1 MKALRAVA
9 LCAPLLTGAAAA
21 QTIGI
26 VTTPAGSFSNSAG
39 QAIAKVL
46 VERAKLRAIVQA
58 QASTGF
64 GEVESGS
71 GDFNLSN
78 SVDPTFHSARPWEYA
93 GPGKRPARR
102 H

>member
-1 MKALRAVA
+1 MKVLQGLALGFLAA
-9 LCAPLLTGAAAA
+9 GAAAA

-64 GEVESGS
+64 EEVESGS
-71 GDFNLSN
+71 GGFNLSN
-78 SVDPTFHSARPWEYA
+78 SFDATFYFTGPREYE
-93 GPGKRPARR
+93 GRGKKPA
-102 H
+102 